1 MDEHKWLIM
10 KDGEVKCYG
19 NSMQSFPS
27 DDLVKTLRGGG
38 YKIFLDGRLYKDQ
51 KKGKQKE

>member
-1 MDEHKWLIM
+1 MAKWLIM

-19 NSMQSFPS
+19 DSMQSFPS

-38 YKIFLDGRLYKDQ
+38 YKIFLDGRLYKEQ
-51 KKGKQKE
+51 KKGRACK